1 MQLARLTI
9 RPLVSSL
16 LLTLSTQ
23 APAEPDSAAQALP
36 APAQT
41 TPTPAA
47 TAQQPASNS
56 LTLQPFTV
64 HYKTRYEMGWFSFDI
79 AGKRQLQQLDEQ
91 RWRFSFDAEASIA
104 TLHESSEFILQEQ
117 QIQPLYYRYQTTGLL
132 DKPTQTVVFAPAQ
145 QLITDAQNNRLYPYI
160 WQSGLQDNL
169 SYMLQLSLD
178 LAQGKTE
185 LSYPVFDKNKVREQR
200 FAVMAEESLNTAL
213 GTLQTLKVQQVRDD
227 NKRQIYAWFA
237 PAQQYQMIRLAY
249 YEKGKLRYQIDVSA
263 IE

>member
-1 MQLARLTI
+1 MLLSRLSI
-9 RPLVSSL
+9 RPVAASL
-16 LLTLSTQ
+16 LLTLPGL
-23 APAEPDSAAQALP
+23 APAEP
-36 APAQT
+36 
-41 TPTPAA
+41 A
-47 TAQQPASNS
+47 TADQTLSEPA
-56 LTLQPFTV
+56 TLQPFTV

-79 AGKRQLQQLDEQ
+79 AGKRKLERLDEQ
-91 RWRFSFDAEASIA
+91 RWRFSFDAEASVA
-104 TLHESSEFILQEQ
+104 TLHESTEFILQEQ
-117 QIQPLYYRYQTTGLL
+117 QIQPLHYRYQTTGLL

-145 QLITDAQNNRLYPYI
+145 QLITDAQNNRLYPDI
-160 WQSGLQDNL
+160 WQSGLQDSL

-185 LSYPVFDKNKVREQR
+185 LNYPVFEKNKVREQR

-237 PAQQYQMIRLAY
+237 PAQQYQMVRLAY